1 VLFLI
6 YRVAIRYKLNYIIDV
21 LNKQEMKMTNIKQD
35 TTLTEV
41 EIITALID
49 VAVTGVLEQRGYK
62 GGEDFI
68 VNIDTDETGIEVYI
82 SYL

>member
-1 VLFLI
+1 
-6 YRVAIRYKLNYIIDV
+6 
-21 LNKQEMKMTNIKQD
+21 MTNIKQD

-62 GGEDFI
+62 GDEDFI

-82 SYL
+82 VNYRRWCKPLPKGDGND

>member
-1 VLFLI
+1 
-6 YRVAIRYKLNYIIDV
+6 
-21 LNKQEMKMTNIKQD
+21 MTNIKQD

-41 EIITALID
+41 EIITDLID
-49 VAVTGVLEQRGYK
+49 VAVRGVLEQRGYK

-68 VNIDTDETGIEVYI
+68 INIDTDNTGIEVYI